1 MENLVLRVLLVIS
14 LCLAPA
20 LYSPSYA
27 FSLDDLKKELKKV
40 EEKAEQEKKKL
51 EQQKQKVDAARGK
64 ISTEEEIEIGGNLI
78 SGLLGA
84 AALVDDAEL
93 QRYVND
99 VGFWVASQS
108 RRKELPWRFG
118 VIKSD
123 GINAFAAPGGYIIVT
138 LGLYSL
144 LENEAQLAAVLAHEI
159 GHVVRKH
166 HLKALQ
172 KTMKREFWSD
182 LTVKAVSD
190 GKDRESMRKLINA
203 GVQLYTTGLDREY
216 EYDADLRGVVLSAR
230 AGYDPFAL
238 LDVLTTIDSI
248 NPESK
253 ELTVM
258 MNTHPPTSDR
268 LERLAVKMEGSM
280 DSYAS
285 GRSNPQRF
293 RLLSSGQ

>member
-1 MENLVLRVLLVIS
+1 MLNFLPRVFLVIS
-14 LCLAPA
+14 LCLAPV
-20 LYSPSYA
+20 LYSPTYA
-27 FSLDDLKKELKKV
+27 FSLDDLKNEL
-40 EEKAEQEKKKL
+40 EKAEKEMKNLEEQKKKI
-51 EQQKQKVDAARGK
+51 DAARGK
-64 ISTEEEIEIGGNLI
+64 ISTEEEIKIGGNLI

-84 AALVDDAEL
+84 AELVDDAEL

-99 VGFWVASQS
+99 VGFWVASHSS
-108 RRKELPWRFG
+108 RKKLPWRFG
-118 VIKSD
+118 VINSD
-123 GINAFAAPGGYIIVT
+123 GINAFAAPGGFIIVT

-144 LENEAQLAAVLAHEI
+144 LQNEAQLAAVLAHEI

-182 LTVKAVSD
+182 LTVKVVSE
-190 GKDRESMRKLINA
+190 GEDRENMRKLINA

-216 EYDADLRGVVLSAR
+216 EYDADLRGVVLTAR

-253 ELTVM
+253 ELTVLI
-258 MNTHPPTSDR
+258 NTHPPTSDR
-268 LERLAVKMEGSM
+268 LDRLAIKMEGSM

-285 GRSNPQRF
+285 GQSNPERF
-293 RLLSSGQ
+293 RLLSNSQ